1 MSRLNQP
8 LGIPTSASYSLW
20 AYGLGV
26 AGFYTALFWR
36 TGVVGKR
43 DEATAAPCP
52 PSSADAALP
61 SVTIIVP
68 ARNEERNIRDCVTSL
83 LAQDYPRFDV
93 LVVDD
98 ASTDATPAILADLQR
113 SHPNGARLRVK
124 HVHELPE
131 GWAGKPHAL
140 HVGASAATGDWLLFT
155 DADTRHVPEALRT
168 AVAIATERG
177 LDLLS
182 YGTQQD
188 LPDFWGRV
196 LMPMAYMGISMMYTP
211 DAVNDPKSPVAI
223 ANGQFI
229 LIRKAT
235 YDALGGYAA
244 PSLRATVVDDRD
256 LAVAVKRT
264 TGKLAM
270 VDGRNLVQT
279 RMYHGLREHF
289 DGWSKNAY
297 VGSRGGP
304 LFYLAMIAG
313 LPLATIGPFALFLH
327 GLAHRNRTAT
337 ATGALST
344 AALLAYRVRLDD
356 ELGVP
361 RRYALTHPLAGARLQ
376 RHPPAL
382 ARGASSAGA
391 ASSGVA
397 GRSRC
402 ESKRTGAAAG
412 DNLY

>member
-1 MSRLNQP
+1 MSRLNDLLESR
-8 LGIPTSASYSLW
+8 LGKLSLW

-43 DEATAAPCP
+43 DEATAAPPP

-61 SVTIIVP
+61 TVTIIVP
-68 ARNEERNIRDCVTSL
+68 ARNEERNIRGCVTSL

-98 ASTDATPAILADLQR
+98 ASTDATPIILADLQR
-113 SHPNGARLRVK
+113 THPNGARLRVK

-140 HVGASAATGDWLLFT
+140 HVGAGAATGGWLLFT
-155 DADTRHVPEALRT
+155 DADTRHAPEALRI
-168 AVAIATERG
+168 AVSIATERG

-182 YGTQQD
+182 YGTRQD

-196 LMPMAYMGISMMYTP
+196 LMPMAYMGISMMYAP

-229 LIRKAT
+229 LIRRAA

-256 LAVAVKRT
+256 LAVAVKRA

-270 VDGRNLVQT
+270 VDGRDLVQT
-279 RMYHGLREHF
+279 RMYHGLREHV

-304 LFYLAMIAG
+304 LFYLAMIVG
-313 LPLATIGPFALFLH
+313 LPLATIGPFALLLH

-344 AALLAYRVRLDD
+344 AALLAYRLRLDD

-361 RRYALTHPLAGARLQ
+361 RRYALTHPLAGIVFSGILLRSLW
-376 RHPPAL
+376 RKL
-382 ARGASSAGA
+382 SGRG
-391 ASSGVA
+391 VTWR
-397 GRSRC
+397 GRTI
-402 ESKRTGAAAG
+402 KV
-412 DNLY
+412 

>member
-1 MSRLNQP
+1 MSRLNQLLESRP
-8 LGIPTSASYSLW
+8 GKVSLW
-20 AYGLGV
+20 TYGLGV

-36 TGVVGKR
+36 TGVVGRNDK
-43 DEATAAPCP
+43 ATAHTATGG
-52 PSSADAALP
+52 SDAALP
-61 SVTIIVP
+61 PVTIVVP
-68 ARNEERNIRDCVTSL
+68 ARNEERNIRGCVTSL

-98 ASTDATPAILADLQR
+98 ASTDATPAILADLQL
-113 SHPNGARLRVK
+113 SHPNDVHLRVER
-124 HVHELPE
+124 VRELPE

-140 HVGASAATGDWLLFT
+140 HVGSGAATGEWLLFT
-155 DADTRHVPEALRT
+155 DADTRHAPEALRT

-182 YGTQQD
+182 YGTRQD

-196 LMPMAYMGISMMYTP
+196 LMPMAYMGISMMYAP
-211 DAVNDPKSPVAI
+211 DTVNDPKSAVAI

-256 LAVAVKRT
+256 LAVAVKRA

-270 VDGRNLVQT
+270 VDGRDLVRT

-361 RRYALTHPLAGARLQ
+361 RRYALTHPLAGIVFSGILVRSLW
-376 RHPPAL
+376 RKL
-382 ARGASSAGA
+382 SGRG
-391 ASSGVA
+391 VVWR
-397 GRSRC
+397 GRTIRV
-402 ESKRTGAAAG
+402 
-412 DNLY
+412 